1 MRVIGVDLGDRED
14 PDLGRRQPCREGARI
29 VLDQHAEEAL
39 DRTHQRPMDHHGS
52 LALAI
57 AGDVL
62 EIEAFGQ
69 VEVELDGRQLP
80 RPTDGVLDV
89 DVDLR
94 AVERTAALLG
104 DVLEPAAIECSSK
117 TFGGL
122 IPQLVLTHRLLGRAS
137 RELRLEILEA
147 ERPQHREHEVEQ

>member
-1 MRVIGVDLGDRED
+1 M
-14 PDLGRRQPCREGARI
+14 
-29 VLDQHAEEAL
+29 LDQHAEEAL

-62 EIEAFGQ
+62 EIETFGQ

-80 RPTDGVLDV
+80 RPADGVLDV

-94 AVERTAALLG
+94 AVER
-104 DVLEPAAIECSSK
+104 
-117 TFGGL
+117 
-122 IPQLVLTHRLLGRAS
+122 S
-137 RELRLEILEA
+137 R
-147 ERPQHREHEVEQ
+147 RPRR